1 MMLHNKIKRFTLCI
15 GCFLI
20 GSIVLLG
27 CSSEKE
33 SREDMKK
40 IQIELVQTD
49 KAMYDPGSV
58 VNLEIKVKN
67 HEEKIMQDLTVQLH
81 PSHLETPL
89 ESETTNT
96 FDLEPN
102 EEKVV
107 QMEWQSP
114 EEDFKGY
121 LLDIELVDN
130 QLETIDTK
138 TTAVDVS
145 STWTKFPRY
154 GYVWDFTE
162 GVNTKEK
169 IDILKNRNI
178 NALEYYDWK
187 YKHHQ
192 PIPEDREQESWLDWS
207 GRPIFA
213 ESIRNYIQDAQ
224 EANMVNLPYN
234 MAYAVVDGYE
244 EDGVKQEWALYY
256 ADDNDRGTGH
266 FQFSMSATS
275 YLYFFD
281 MSNKEWQDYIFSRT
295 NEVFEMFDFD
305 GWHADTVGE
314 WGEMQ
319 TEDGR
324 TLYVKD
330 TYTEFLNRA
339 KAAMPEDKYLVFNP
353 VGAQGIEN
361 VNVSDVDVLYTEIW
375 PWDRDLDGELYDD
388 YYSLKKVIDVSR
400 EQSGGKSLVIPAYMS
415 YDYGELNSGSAF
427 NTAAVM
433 LTDVTTYAA
442 GGSRMELGDGNN
454 MLSNEYFPAQH
465 LFMDEELQVRID
477 QLYDFI
483 VIYENLL
490 RDGQENIENVI
501 DIADYNHSANGDPD
515 SIWTYAKEDEDYEI
529 VHMINLLGVSDNDW
543 RANEGKKE
551 TPTVIEDYEVKYY
564 FNDEIESVWLASPDR
579 NQNRSIELPVETGT
593 DENGDYVLLEIP
605 SLEYWNMLY
614 MKKK

>member
-1 MMLHNKIKRFTLCI
+1 MLHNKIKRFSLYI
-15 GCFLI
+15 GWFII
-20 GSIVLLG
+20 GSIVLLA
-27 CSSEKE
+27 CSSEEE
-33 SREDMKK
+33 SREDMVK

-67 HEEKIMQDLTVQLH
+67 LEEKVIQDLMVQLQ
-81 PSHLETPL
+81 PSYLETPL
-89 ESETTNT
+89 ESETSNT

-145 STWTKFPRY
+145 SSWTKFPRY

-162 GVNTKEK
+162 DVNTKEK

-213 ESIRNYIQDAQ
+213 ESIRHYIEDAK

-234 MAYAVVDGYE
+234 MAYAAVDGYE

-266 FQFSMSATS
+266 FQFSMSATA

-281 MSNKEWQDYIFSRT
+281 MSNSEWQDYIFSRT

-305 GWHADTVGE
+305 GWHSDTVGE

-339 KAAMPEDKYLVFNP
+339 KASMPEDKYLVFNP

-375 PWDRDLDGELYDD
+375 PWDRDIDGELYDD

-433 LTDVTTYAA
+433 LTGVTTYAA

-465 LFMDEELQVRID
+465 LFMDEELQARID

-483 VIYENLL
+483 VVYENLL
-490 RDGQENIENVI
+490 RDGQENIDNVI

-564 FNDEIESVWLASPDR
+564 FNDEIESVWLASPDT
-579 NQNRSIELPVETGT
+579 NQNRSIELPMETGT
-593 DENGDYVLLEIP
+593 DEKGAYVLFEVP

-614 MKKK
+614 MKKR